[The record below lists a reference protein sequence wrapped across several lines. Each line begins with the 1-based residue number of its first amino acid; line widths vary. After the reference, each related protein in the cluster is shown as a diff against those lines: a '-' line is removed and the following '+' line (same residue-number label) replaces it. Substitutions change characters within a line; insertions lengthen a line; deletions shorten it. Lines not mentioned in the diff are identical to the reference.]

1 MTFEAYLSYFE
12 SIIEKKAEEQVAP
25 YDNPDYFDYTRLN
38 WSRMNRWLKTGQ
50 LTDTLKDIVK
60 AIDTPQ
66 HWIVI
71 TEPWC
76 GDAAHSVPF
85 FEMISRENELITVTY
100 ELRDSDPFR
109 INDYLTNNGKSI
121 PKLVIR
127 DASDND
133 LATWG
138 PRPAGCQ
145 ELYSRLTA
153 EKADFEKVK
162 TELQL
167 WYNADKGKA
176 VQQELADLLLAT
188 SKPAL
193 STDILPQAE

>member
-1 MTFEAYLSYFE
+1 MTFEAYHQYFE
-12 SIIEKKAEEQVAP
+12 SIIQKNVTEHTAP
-25 YDNPDYFDYTRLN
+25 YNNPDYFDYTRLN

-50 LTDTLKDIVK
+50 LTDAMTYAVK
-60 AIDTPQ
+60 AIDSPQ
-66 HWIVI
+66 QWIII

-85 FEMISRENELITVTY
+85 LEMISRLNPLITVSY
-100 ELRDSDPFR
+100 ELRDSEPFR
-109 INDYLTNNGKSI
+109 INDYLTNGGKSI

-127 DASDND
+127 DGKGKD

-138 PRPAGCQ
+138 PRPAACQ
-145 ELYSRLTA
+145 EIYSKLTA

-167 WYNADKGKA
+167 WYNADKGIG
-176 VQQELADLLLAT
+176 VQEELTNLLVTINRSAAT
-188 SKPAL
+188 TTLQPA
-193 STDILPQAE
+193 E